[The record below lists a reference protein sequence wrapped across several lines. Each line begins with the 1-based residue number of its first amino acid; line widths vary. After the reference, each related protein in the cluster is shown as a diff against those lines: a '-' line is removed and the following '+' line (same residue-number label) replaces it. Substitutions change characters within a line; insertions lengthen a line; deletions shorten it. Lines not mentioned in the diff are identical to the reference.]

1 VVTIMHRAL
10 MTGTLLSVLLLG
22 SPLGAQE
29 SDQAPKQSNDKSL
42 NSPESDAFANE
53 AMQTE
58 SGQAGTDM
66 PGVRAL
72 RGTKDPEPLFKNGV
86 WNITGVPTGSAI
98 GSQRPPAKLSEETEA
113 LYRFHVPLDER
124 RRAILSDML
133 NNAPNVQG
141 IDPVFQEQLPVTI
154 TLNDLP
160 PAAAEYP
167 RLQGL
172 KYIRVADR
180 IVFVDSTN
188 RRVVGEV
195 RAIRQSR

>member
-1 VVTIMHRAL
+1 MHRAL
-10 MTGTLLSVLLLG
+10 MTWTTLLGVLLLG

-29 SDQAPKQSNDKSL
+29 SGQAPKQSNDKSL
-42 NSPESDAFANE
+42 SSPEGDAFANE

-58 SGQAGTDM
+58 SGRAGTDM

-72 RGTKDPEPLFKNGV
+72 HGSKDPEPLFKNGV
-86 WNITGVPTGSAI
+86 WNIPDVPTGSPI
-98 GSQRPPAKLSEETEA
+98 GSERPPAKLSEETEA
-113 LYRFHVPLDER
+113 LYRFYIPLTDER
-124 RRAILSDML
+124 RGAILKVMM
-133 NNAPNVQG
+133 NAENVQG
-141 IDPVFQEQLPVTI
+141 IDPVFQEQLPLTI

-160 PAAAEYP
+160 PAAAEFP

-195 RAIRQSR
+195 RTTRQSR

>member
-1 VVTIMHRAL
+1 MHRAL
-10 MTGTLLSVLLLG
+10 MTWTTLLGVLLLG

-29 SDQAPKQSNDKSL
+29 SGQAPKQSNDKSL
-42 NSPESDAFANE
+42 SSPESDAFANE

-58 SGQAGTDM
+58 SGRAGTDM

-72 RGTKDPEPLFKNGV
+72 RGSKDPEPLFKNGV
-86 WNITGVPTGSAI
+86 WNIAGVPTGSPI

-113 LYRFHVPLDER
+113 LYRFYIPLADER
-124 RRAILSDML
+124 RGAILRDMM
-133 NNAPNVQG
+133 NAPNVQG
-141 IDPVFQEQLPVTI
+141 IDPVFQEQLPLTI
-154 TLNDLP
+154 ALNDLP
-160 PAAAEYP
+160 PAAAEFP

-195 RAIRQSR
+195 RTTRQSR